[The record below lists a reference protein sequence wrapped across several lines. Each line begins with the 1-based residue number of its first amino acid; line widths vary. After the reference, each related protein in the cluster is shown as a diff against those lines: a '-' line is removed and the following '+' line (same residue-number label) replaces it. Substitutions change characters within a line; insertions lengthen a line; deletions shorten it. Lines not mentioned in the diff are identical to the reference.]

1 MITKEC
7 IETTYSFVHQKR
19 RIYEHSTLEWQRDDI
34 EYAIASYV
42 DEMNAE
48 LYQQLSHGR
57 KDFLKDHQN
66 FLRDITEAEETL
78 EKVMFSL

>member
-7 IETTYSFVHQKR
+7 IETTYSFFHQKR
-19 RIYEHSTLEWQRDDI
+19 RIYEHSTLEWQKDDI

-48 LYQQLSHGR
+48 LYAKLSRGR
-57 KDFLKDHQN
+57 ADYLKDHQT
-66 FLRDITEAEETL
+66 FLLDIADAEAQL
-78 EKVMFSL
+78 EQLL